1 MLITDV
7 LTKDHTEIT
16 NAKSITNSNTSSRN
30 ITFDFIRGLAVFF
43 MVFVHVLGV
52 YATHPVYESTFG
64 SVVDFLGSPP
74 AAPVFMFS
82 MGIFFVLS
90 SKSDSVKTGVIRG
103 LKLLLLGSLLSFL
116 RYDLLILFE
125 NWVWGGESLNFST
138 MTAIWEVDI
147 LQFAGCAYIL
157 MSLIKGY
164 LKKPVWWLVIAV
176 VIMVLSP
183 YLWGITS
190 SNILINW
197 FLHFLWGAGE
207 DVYFPIFGW
216 LYYPLLGMIFGLCMK
231 SGSNL
236 KSLMQSSLKIGLILL
251 AIGSAITATNFDY
264 HIGDYF
270 KSGPGSMIWIM
281 GFVLVW
287 LWLCYLITERAQG
300 NKLVETISFWGRE
313 TTSIYVIHWILL
325 MWGTLILGSESYGV
339 LGVLILTAVYT
350 ALSHGLTLV
359 YKKRKI
365 NV

>member
-1 MLITDV
+1 VTDTMFFTDV
-7 LTKDHTEIT
+7 LTQDHTHNT
-16 NAKSITNSNTSSRN
+16 DTKKSVRN

-52 YATHPVYESTFG
+52 YASYPVQDSVFG
-64 SVVDFLGSPP
+64 YVVDFLGSPP

-90 SKSDSVKTGVIRG
+90 SKSDSLKDGVIRG
-103 LKLLLLGSLLSFL
+103 LKLLALGSLLSFL

-125 NWVWGGESLNFST
+125 NWIWGGESLDIAT

-147 LQFAGCAYIL
+147 LQFAGCAYIF
-157 MSLIKGY
+157 MSLIKRY
-164 LKKPVWWLVIAV
+164 LKKPVWWLIIAV
-176 VIMVLSP
+176 VIMIISP
-183 YLWGITS
+183 YTWGIS
-190 SNILINW
+190 SENTVINW
-197 FLHFLWGAGE
+197 LLHFLWGAGE

-216 LYYPLLGMIFGLCMK
+216 LYYPLIGMIFGLCMK
-231 SGSNL
+231 SCSSI

-251 AIGSAITATNFDY
+251 AIGSAITVTNFDY
-264 HIGDYF
+264 HIGDYY

-287 LWLCYLITERAQG
+287 LWLCNIITERAHN

-313 TTSIYVIHWILL
+313 TTSIYFIHWIIL
-325 MWGTLILGSESYGV
+325 MWGTLILGSESYGPIGTI
-339 LGVLILTAVYT
+339 LLTAMYI
-350 ALSHGLTLV
+350 ALSHGLTIL

-365 NV
+365 AFQ